1 MGFEM
6 KDLSLPLVHLPTNF
20 INHHHYH
27 QQPQIY
33 GCDFKRSGVRSIN
46 GVKRSIR
53 APRMRWTTTLHA
65 HFVHALQLL
74 GRNQV
79 LSLMSIVLLRFYLL
93 RLMNCLNSGN
103 TILDHSHYGN
113 SPHHNLIKIKH
124 LNFIY

>member
-1 MGFEM
+1 M
-6 KDLSLPLVHLPTNF
+6 KDLSLPPVYLPTNF

-33 GCDFKRSGVRSIN
+33 GRDFKRSGVRSIN

-74 GRNQV
+74 GGHERNQV
-79 LSLMSIVLLRFYLL
+79 LSLMSIALLQFYLHT
-93 RLMNCLNSGN
+93 RGIKCTLMPSSFLE
-103 TILDHSHYGN
+103 
-113 SPHHNLIKIKH
+113 NLEAGDEEGEEEGRERIEDR
-124 LNFIY
+124 